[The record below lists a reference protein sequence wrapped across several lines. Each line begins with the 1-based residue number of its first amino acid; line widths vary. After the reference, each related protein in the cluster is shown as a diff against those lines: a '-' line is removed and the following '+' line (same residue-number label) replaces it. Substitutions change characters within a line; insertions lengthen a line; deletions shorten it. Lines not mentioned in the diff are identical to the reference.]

1 MESAPDDPDSLQSQM
16 DLLRSSLRTEVHDL
30 VHNAKTMTDWH
41 YYWRGHPA
49 LCCGAA
55 AVLGYLLVPA
65 RKGDLVSGVDRLT
78 RAHEQM
84 LKSMPQARKKSLAR
98 ELAGIALGLAL
109 KGGLSF
115 VGQQVERYF
124 SSGPLPASTG
134 PANPQSMS
142 PANAEATPHEKSH

>member
-1 MESAPDDPDSLQSQM
+1 MDPAIDDADSLQSQM
-16 DLLRSSLRTEVHDL
+16 GLVRSSLRTEVHDL

-41 YYWRGHPA
+41 YYWRSHPA

-55 AVLGYLLVPA
+55 AVLGYLLVPS

-84 LKSMPQARKKSLAR
+84 LKSMPQARKKSLAS

-124 SSGPLPASTG
+124 SGSAG

-142 PANAEATPHEKSH
+142 PANAEANPT